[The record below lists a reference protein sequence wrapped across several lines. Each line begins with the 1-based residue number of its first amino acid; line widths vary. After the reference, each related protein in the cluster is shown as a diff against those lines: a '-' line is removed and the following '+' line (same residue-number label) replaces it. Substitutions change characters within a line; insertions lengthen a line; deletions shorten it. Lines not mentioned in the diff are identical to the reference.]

1 MQPKYSIAASKVN
14 DSFADEIDIYSVS
27 AGWIAPYRECNFSE
41 QLIRIDIDGH
51 GHVFGKR
58 QLIQRLAHEPAQT
71 HDRFATH
78 QNVEPE
84 LSLQFFQWRRRRIP
98 QNEFRPERFFQSP
111 RQRFRGKFR
120 ARLMSGTHCYQN
132 RVLEGREIATLA
144 KLEFLLEIAG
154 EIVMPRELN

>member
-14 DSFADEIDIYSVS
+14 DSFADEIDIHPVS
-27 AGWIAPYRECNFSE
+27 ARWIPPYRECSFSE
-41 QLIRIDIDGH
+41 QLMRIDIDGH
-51 GHVFGKR
+51 GDVFGKR
-58 QLIQRLAHEPAQT
+58 QLIQSLAHQPAQT
-71 HDRFATH
+71 HDRFAAH

-84 LSLQFFQWRRRRIP
+84 LSLQLFQWCWRRIT
-98 QNEFRPERFFQSP
+98 QNEFRPERFSQSP

-120 ARLMSGTHCYQN
+120 ARLMSRTHCYQN
-132 RVLEGREIATLA
+132 RVLERREIATLA

>member
-41 QLIRIDIDGH
+41 QLIRIDIYRDR
-51 GHVFGKR
+51 HVFGKR

-84 LSLQFFQWRRRRIP
+84 LSLQLFQWRRRGVT
-98 QNEFRPERFFQSP
+98 QN
-111 RQRFRGKFR
+111 KF
-120 ARLMSGTHCYQN
+120 
-132 RVLEGREIATLA
+132 
-144 KLEFLLEIAG
+144 
-154 EIVMPRELN
+154 